1 MTDPKVKG
9 DNAVPEA
16 TEPDAKC
23 VTTGDGGCEGIDCMH
38 AVRVYV
44 PTDVRPE
51 MLDGPEAQ
59 ALRDE
64 LAESERANR
73 HEREVLSRVAEALGL
88 APYGGAYRVEDVMP
102 AMATSKARLE
112 EARAQLVEARDW
124 SRMTPREAWEH
135 LRAAPKVAGPWT
147 LGERREARGM
157 RIVASETDRGVF
169 VDACSWTVSN
179 RVEADALLRDA
190 GWLLVDD
197 EGG

>member
-1 MTDPKVKG
+1 MADEEDQEDPMTDPEVKALDETRLALLRKTG
-9 DNAVPEA
+9 SADVQDVIA
-16 TEPDAKC
+16 T
-23 VTTGDGGCEGIDCMH
+23 
-38 AVRVYV
+38 
-44 PTDVRPE
+44 
-51 MLDGPEAQ
+51 LDETRAQ
-59 ALRDE
+59 
-64 LAESERANR
+64 LAEEQTAHAMLRALWDAR
-73 HEREVLSRVAEALGL
+73 CGTIASVQ
-88 APYGGAYRVEDVMP
+88 
-102 AMATSKARLE
+102 ARLE

>member
-1 MTDPKVKG
+1 MTDNVKAL
-9 DNAVPEA
+9 DEEEERELRSAIRARHVPSDVNRLLAALDEA
-16 TEPDAKC
+16 
-23 VTTGDGGCEGIDCMH
+23 
-38 AVRVYV
+38 R
-44 PTDVRPE
+44 
-51 MLDGPEAQ
+51 AQ
-59 ALRDE
+59 

-73 HEREVLSRVAEALGL
+73 YEREVLSRVAEALGL

-169 VDACSWTVSN
+169 VDARPWTVSN